1 MLKQKQSSRD
11 SKLSM
16 KQLGAPKIFTQKISQ
31 KLKMKLQKSRED
43 TKSQIIKYLSLKKK

>member
-11 SKLSM
+11 NKLFM
-16 KQLGAPKIFTQKISQ
+16 KQLEALRIFTRKISQ
-31 KLKMKLQKSRED
+31 KLKMKLQKLRED